1 MAKIVGI
8 IGSGH
13 GKLGNTV
20 LAVRRG
26 VQIARVYQPV
36 VNNPKSAR
44 QELSRAKMSL
54 AVKSLR
60 PMKRFINMG
69 WQKSNPSYQFQQ
81 AVAQAIPVGNN
92 IITGGA
98 GTELFFDPETCMP
111 CLSNGTLSKPITA
124 DLDFTMANLVRF
136 KAVGSESDHF
146 TPSGTPIKL
155 GLVACVYND
164 AVGIAITGTFTEGE
178 AGNFSA
184 EIIVPE
190 NWSGMEVY
198 VYCFTKQLPEGI
210 NGLATIRTPWRFPS
224 EVSPTALVGTG
235 TIS

>member
-26 VQIARVYQPV
+26 EQIARVYQPV
-36 VNNPKSAR
+36 VANPKSAR
-44 QELSRAKMSL
+44 QQLSRAKMSL

-69 WQKSNPSYQFQQ
+69 WQKSNPSYEFQQ
-81 AVAQAIPVGNN
+81 AVSKAIPVGNN

-98 GTELFFDPETCMP
+98 GAELFFDPEACMP

-124 DLDFTMANLVRF
+124 DLDFTMESKVRF

-146 TPSGTPIKL
+146 TPSGTPIQL

-164 AVGIAITGTFTEGE
+164 IVGIAITNTFTEGE

-184 EIIVPE
+184 EIEVPE

-210 NGLATIRTPWRFPS
+210 NGLNTTRTPWRFPS